1 MPNAGLAH
9 PTTASGTQNGT
20 TQQDAEEP
28 TDDMDQSD
36 MVTETNT
43 DQFETVKET
52 NMDESDTV
60 KETDTPN
67 SKPEAEDQQLS
78 DGVKMA

>member
-9 PTTASGTQNGT
+9 PTTANGTQNDT

-36 MVTETNT
+36 MVKETNT

-67 SKPEAEDQQLS
+67 SKPEAEDQHLS